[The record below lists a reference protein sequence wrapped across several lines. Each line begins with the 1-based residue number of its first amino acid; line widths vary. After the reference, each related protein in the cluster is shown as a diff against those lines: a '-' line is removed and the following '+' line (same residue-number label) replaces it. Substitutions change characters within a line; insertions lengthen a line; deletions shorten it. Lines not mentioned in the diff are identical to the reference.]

1 MGSSSDDILSRLLN
15 TGGWVAC
22 GRSRRF
28 FGARD
33 VTRGL
38 SIAGT
43 SAGIISWL
51 LNAGWVASGRND
63 RWDTSASNVIGNEAS
78 NRRDRRGWDREE
90 LAGINIVD
98 EAEEDTLAVRL
109 GIALGHAECCSF
121 CERTS

>member
-22 GRSRRF
+22 GRSRRL